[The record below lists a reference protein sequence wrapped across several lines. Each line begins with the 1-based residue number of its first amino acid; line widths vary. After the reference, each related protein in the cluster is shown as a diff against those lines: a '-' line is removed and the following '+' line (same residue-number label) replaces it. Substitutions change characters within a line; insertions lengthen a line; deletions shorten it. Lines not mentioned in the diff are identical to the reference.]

1 MNSTKLA
8 SIGLAAALAAV
19 LPAVPAQATPLTR
32 TFVSS
37 AGSDSNPCSITLPC
51 ATFAHAY
58 GLTLSNGIVTAL
70 DPGKYGPL
78 SITGPITIDGNGWA
92 AITAPATGNGISIS
106 AGSGNVTLTGL
117 NIDGAAAAYN
127 GIAFSSGSSLTVI
140 NCVLQNFVTSGN
152 NPVIGNGI
160 FIAPSSGTVNF
171 TVVNTTASN
180 NGYAGIQYLPAG
192 TTVNGNGVID
202 HVTATSDQYGIV
214 VDSSSTMLGATV
226 ATISNSI
233 ASNNSQTGVFV
244 KNGSGTIRVS
254 VDNVSMSGNNT
265 GIAGV
270 NAAQILLGR
279 SVITGNATGIF
290 NGTAPNAFYTYK
302 DNRINLNTTADG
314 ANTLNTML
322 AVQ

>member
-117 NIDGAAAAYN
+117 NIVAMDFN
-127 GIAFSSGSSLTVI
+127 TVSPP
-140 NCVLQNFVTSGN
+140 QD
-152 NPVIGNGI
+152 
-160 FIAPSSGTVNF
+160 
-171 TVVNTTASN
+171 
-180 NGYAGIQYLPAG
+180 
-192 TTVNGNGVID
+192 VNGMAAHLCAHMMMEAMVLLA
-202 HVTATSDQYGIV
+202 HR
-214 VDSSSTMLGATV
+214 LGLV
-226 ATISNSI
+226 A
-233 ASNNSQTGVFV
+233 
-244 KNGSGTIRVS
+244 
-254 VDNVSMSGNNT
+254 
-265 GIAGV
+265 
-270 NAAQILLGR
+270 
-279 SVITGNATGIF
+279 
-290 NGTAPNAFYTYK
+290 
-302 DNRINLNTTADG
+302 
-314 ANTLNTML
+314 
-322 AVQ
+322 